1 MAILKTPFEFTG
13 RIGKVSA
20 YKRKGSDK
28 VILRMGSGPTKEQI
42 KADPKFV
49 RLRENN
55 SEFKA
60 STLLTAGIRYALFPV
75 KHLGDSNFTGAITKR
90 ANKIQKMDT
99 VGFRGVRNVYL
110 SQNRQMMKGFN
121 LNLKDPFDSILT
133 HPLAISVNRELKT
146 ASVTIPAIVPD
157 INLYLP
163 EGTVF
168 YHFIISLGVVR
179 DIVFTGNDLP
189 YTDPGEVVFAA
200 TAWQH
205 AQATVEETEV
215 QVQLSGNIADTDSLV
230 LAIGVEMG
238 LPDRFGELEISHREG
253 AAKIIE
259 VF

>member
-1 MAILKTPFEFTG
+1 MLNSPFEFTG
-13 RIGKVSA
+13 RIGKISA

-28 VILRMGSGPTKEQI
+28 VILRMGTGPTKEQI
-42 KADPKFV
+42 KAEPKFA

-60 STLLTAGIRYALFPV
+60 STLLTAGIRRAIFPV

-90 ANKIQKMDT
+90 ARKIQMMDT
-99 VGFRGVRNVYL
+99 VGYRGERNVIL
-110 SQNRQMMKGFN
+110 SQNKTLLKGFN
-121 LNLKDPFDSILT
+121 LNLKDPFDSILS
-133 HPLAISVNRELKT
+133 HPLAITTNRELGT
-146 ASVTIPAIVPD
+146 ASVTIPAIIPD

-168 YHFIISLGVVR
+168 YHFIVSLGVVR

-189 YTDPGEVVFAA
+189 YSEPGEVVSAA
-200 TAWQH
+200 SSWQH
-205 AQATVEETEV
+205 ARATVEATELE
-215 QVQLSGNIADTDSLV
+215 VQLSGEITDADSLV

-238 LPDRFGELEISHREG
+238 LPDRFGELEISRWSG
-253 AAKIIE
+253 AAKIVD